1 VELRRDK
8 ASSDKP
14 IRLFDLLLSL
24 EDDIVVIQE
33 KLGIIG
39 YTNQEMAEEVDKNAR
54 AYLQKFEEFHGPL
67 EDVSSVLIQKFI
79 DKRVKMFYF
88 TGEGLPL
95 FSKVTFQ
102 QLHKI
107 FIKNSAGA
115 DQCPCLEQV

>member
-1 VELRRDK
+1 MELRRDK